1 MLRVPLLSSLE
12 SWVDLEFVF
21 GVPLLN
27 TVFGVPLLNTI
38 GPRAECLEYF
48 YSAPAPL
55 RVLCPLQACGH
66 RHQVVLQALLLRGAA
81 HKGPAHSAPL
91 EGHASITLG
100 GQCPPKGMTLVL

>member
-48 YSAPAPL
+48 DSAPAPL
-55 RVLCPLQACGH
+55 RVLFPLQACGH
-66 RHQVVLQALLLRGAA
+66 RHQVVLQGLLLRGSRRAA
-81 HKGPAHSAPL
+81 RRPPLALEAHEGPAH
-91 EGHASITLG
+91 
-100 GQCPPKGMTLVL
+100 